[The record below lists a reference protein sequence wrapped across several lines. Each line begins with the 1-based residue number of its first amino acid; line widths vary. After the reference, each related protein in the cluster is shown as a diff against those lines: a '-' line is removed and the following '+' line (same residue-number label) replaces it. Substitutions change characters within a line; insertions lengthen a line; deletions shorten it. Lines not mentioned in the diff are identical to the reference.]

1 MHKLLRF
8 YSRNRIKIWALIIGI
23 IFVLLV
29 IQVLN
34 SVSRKNR
41 EEQNKEI
48 IEKETTLSNVVSYDK
63 QSESIISEEDVPEQY
78 RKDFSEVIE
87 KFFTYCI
94 NHEPQKA
101 YNLLSEDT
109 IETLYP
115 SEGIFEDL
123 YYKEKFEGNK
133 EFSYQSWI
141 KSGKLYIYQ
150 VKIFDNMLA
159 TGKSND
165 TYYEDYVTIAPEDG
179 EYKLNINNLIGV
191 KNIYQSY
198 NSDELDISVKE
209 SQVFMNYEIYSFE
222 IKNKTDKTI
231 LLDSREDT
239 DTTYLLDDS
248 NNRYSALL
256 YENSEEE
263 LILQPGE
270 TKTISIRFSDVYREG
285 IVITEIHFSDI
296 ILDYDTYTAGNE
308 VERTTFQIEL

>member
-1 MHKLLRF
+1 MHRLLRF
-8 YSRNRIKIWALIIGI
+8 YRQNRMAVWVLILGI
-23 IFVLLV
+23 IFIILV

-34 SVSRKNR
+34 SISRRNMEEENR
-41 EEQNKEI
+41 KILEE
-48 IEKETTLSNVVSYDK
+48 ETTLSNVVSYDN
-63 QSESIISEEDVPEQY
+63 QSKSIISDEDVPEQY
-78 RKDFSEVIE
+78 REDFGNLIE
-87 KFFTYCI
+87 QFFNYCTQ
-94 NHEPQKA
+94 HEPQKA
-101 YNLLSEDT
+101 YSLLSQDT
-109 IETLYP
+109 KDTLYP
-115 SEGIFEDL
+115 TVEIFESL
-123 YYKEKFEGNK
+123 YCSEKFEGDK
-133 EFSYQSWI
+133 DFSFQSWI
-141 KSGKLYIYQ
+141 KSGDLYIYQ

-198 NSDELDISVKE
+198 SSEELDITVEE

-239 DTTYLLDDS
+239 DSTYLLDDT
-248 NNRYSALL
+248 NNQYSALL
-256 YENSEEE
+256 YENNEEE

-285 IVITEIHFSDI
+285 IVITQIHFSDI
-296 ILDYDTYTAGNE
+296 VLDYNTYIARNE
-308 VERTTFQIEL
+308 VERTTFEIEL

>member
-1 MHKLLRF
+1 MHRLLRF
-8 YSRNRIKIWALIIGI
+8 YRQNRMAVWVLILGI
-23 IFVLLV
+23 IFIILV

-34 SVSRKNR
+34 SISRRNMEEENR
-41 EEQNKEI
+41 KILEE
-48 IEKETTLSNVVSYDK
+48 ETTLSNVVSYDN
-63 QSESIISEEDVPEQY
+63 QSESIISDEDVPEQY
-78 RKDFSEVIE
+78 REDFGNLIE
-87 KFFTYCI
+87 QFFNYCTQ
-94 NHEPQKA
+94 HEPQKA
-101 YNLLSEDT
+101 YSLLSQDT
-109 IETLYP
+109 IDTLYP
-115 SEGIFEDL
+115 TVEIFESL
-123 YYKEKFEGNK
+123 YCSEKFEGDK
-133 EFSYQSWI
+133 DFSFQSWI
-141 KSGKLYIYQ
+141 KSGDLYIYQ

-198 NSDELDISVKE
+198 SSEELDITVEE

-239 DTTYLLDDS
+239 DSTYLLDDT
-248 NNRYSALL
+248 NNQYSALL
-256 YENSEEE
+256 YENNEEE

-285 IVITEIHFSDI
+285 IVITRIHFSDI
-296 ILDYDTYTAGNE
+296 VLDYNTYTAGNE
-308 VERTTFQIEL
+308 VERTAFEIEL